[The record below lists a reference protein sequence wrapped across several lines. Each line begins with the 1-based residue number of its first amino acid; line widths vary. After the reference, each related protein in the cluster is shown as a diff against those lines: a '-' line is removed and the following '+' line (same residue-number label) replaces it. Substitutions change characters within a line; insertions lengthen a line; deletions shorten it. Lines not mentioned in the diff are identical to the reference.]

1 MDIFVNT
8 ALLENFKANGNNY
21 EAQLYKIVSKSH
33 RQIFENYEEY
43 SNQKYKRIQLIVDF
57 ISDIKDVL
65 NSIAK
70 GCFYNY
76 DSLVINLH
84 NYSYN
89 ARYYMDFIKTRNL
102 DILQKNST
110 YKNLNPTTEA
120 NIIRAIY
127 VAKKDDVSYSKNAL
141 EYLYNKIK
149 DLVDKGKIERIWE
162 TKANY
167 PKYKE
172 LSDMDLQLAIDE
184 IQEKYFGLGEQLKLE
199 I

>member
-1 MDIFVNT
+1 
-8 ALLENFKANGNNY
+8 
-21 EAQLYKIVSKSH
+21 
-33 RQIFENYEEY
+33 
-43 SNQKYKRIQLIVDF
+43 
-57 ISDIKDVL
+57 
-65 NSIAK
+65 
-70 GCFYNY
+70 
-76 DSLVINLH
+76 
-84 NYSYN
+84 
-89 ARYYMDFIKTRNL
+89 MDFIKTRNL